1 MRVPL
6 DAHRRRKFVI
16 RVPELQNDVELA
28 EQCACKFTDTCTTCS
43 NEETRSKRQEIK
55 NLIRDMKSRNPDVE
69 AHIFRSV
76 ENVCLDT
83 VIAYKQKG
91 QKISFLDH
99 YDDPRNESPEK

>member
-1 MRVPL
+1 MELIRPL
-6 DAHRRRKFVI
+6 YLIREDDIKAWRDA
-16 RVPELQNDVELA
+16 NDLHFI
-28 EQCACKFTDTCTTCS
+28 QCACKFTDTCTTCS

-55 NLIRDMKSRNPDVE
+55 NLIRDMKARNPDVE

-83 VIAYKQKG
+83 VVAYKQKG